1 MASVAWLDLNEVID
15 AFTELGGE
23 AEWPDVR
30 ARVTARRGD
39 SYAPY
44 KDWRNF
50 NETMSQHV
58 QQHCANYAK
67 FTGQVLFEK
76 VGPRRFRLAASPVVL
91 PFAVPAPPANYEA
104 LLSEATAFEPRGEGH
119 DHRALKEFVANN
131 PQVIGLPLGLKGMTG
146 YRLPSGAC
154 VDVLFENGG
163 TWTAVEIKAR
173 SSPDGDI
180 LRGMFQCIKY
190 QAVIEAYQTSR
201 ELPPDAH
208 AILVL
213 ETPLPQALGRL
224 KDLLSVSVIDR
235 VSPRR

>member
-50 NETMSQHV
+50 NETMFQHV

-131 PQVIGLPLGLKGMTG
+131 PQVDSLWG
-146 YRLPSGAC
+146 
-154 VDVLFENGG
+154 
-163 TWTAVEIKAR
+163 
-173 SSPDGDI
+173 
-180 LRGMFQCIKY
+180 
-190 QAVIEAYQTSR
+190 
-201 ELPPDAH
+201 
-208 AILVL
+208 
-213 ETPLPQALGRL
+213 
-224 KDLLSVSVIDR
+224 
-235 VSPRR
+235 